1 MRIFMWDFKT
11 NTDDPLEK
19 RSFEG
24 TVSAV
29 LTTNI

>member
-1 MRIFMWDFKT
+1 MRIITCDVKT
-11 NTDDPLEK
+11 NTDASFEK

-29 LTTNI
+29 LTTNF

>member
-1 MRIFMWDFKT
+1 MRIITLDVET
-11 NTDDPLEK
+11 NTDAPLER

-29 LTTNI
+29 LTTNF